1 MRLLTAR
8 TTWLKAS
15 FVCCTLAWGA
25 ARAAAAERPTSEAD
39 LPAWVEKTVQE
50 RQPTA
55 AERRFDEIGWL
66 TDIRE
71 AIRLA
76 KQHQRPILL
85 FTHDGHMAIGR
96 C

>member
-1 MRLLTAR
+1 MRLLAAKR
-8 TTWLKAS
+8 TWLS
-15 FVCCTLAWGA
+15 GSLLCCTLAWA
-25 ARAAAAERPTSEAD
+25 AAGAAAAERPTSESD
-39 LPAWVEKTVQE
+39 LPGWIEKTVQE

-71 AIRLA
+71 AIGLA
-76 KQHQRPILL
+76 KQHQRPVQL

>member
-1 MRLLTAR
+1 MRLR
-8 TTWLKAS
+8 TDELSLLATSVL
-15 FVCCTLAWGA
+15 CCVFAHG
-25 ARAAAAERPTSEAD
+25 AAAAERPTSDAD
-39 LPAWVEKTVQE
+39 LFPWVEKTVQD

-71 AIRLA
+71 AIGLA
-76 KQHQRPILL
+76 KRHKRPVLL

>member
-1 MRLLTAR
+1 MGLRITEMTRLKIA
-8 TTWLKAS
+8 
-15 FVCCTLAWGA
+15 VICCAIACG
-25 ARAAAAERPTSEAD
+25 AAAADQPASDTE

-55 AERRFDEIGWL
+55 AERRFDDIGWL

-76 KQHQRPILL
+76 KQHERPVLL